1 MRIIKIFIL
10 MAIGLSL
17 NNCANSKS
25 YTGAT
30 LGATRGTAMC
40 LEHIE
45 DNPYLIAACAVG
57 GAFAESEAL
66 YNSDYD
72 RHNAVFVDHLN
83 TSGSGSSYTNWYN
96 PRNGNNGFIN
106 VTRSFMVG
114 SMKCK
119 NYNNTKDITN
129 IWSMMGVG
137 VDREVIYGTA
147 CQLPGGSWIE
157 KPDGLKADID
167 VESSTR
173 KNIYEINAYYMK
185 WFPDP
190 RWVEAPDLPPSR

>member
-1 MRIIKIFIL
+1 

-25 YTGAT
+25 YTGAA

-45 DNPYLIAACAVG
+45 DNPYLIATCAVG
-57 GAFAESEAL
+57 GAFADAETL

-119 NYNNTKDITN
+119 NYNHTKDITN

-157 KPDGLKADID
+157 KADGLKPDYVI
-167 VESSTR
+167 EGNKKMTIFE
-173 KNIYEINAYYMK
+173 KNAYIEKYY
-185 WFPDP
+185 PNG
-190 RWVEAPDLPPSR
+190 